1 MRSFYAKFVKL
12 PLAKVNYTICCPV
25 WMTKKPVETQP
36 EFPRNPRKDM
46 TALND
51 SQKTAVSGWIR
62 DGQKLSEIQQRISK
76 EFELRLTY
84 MEVRLLVDDL
94 KLVPKDIDPPLPP
107 APAVPPTGIVPG
119 PQSATPPSQPPA
131 LLGTGAAP
139 AGAPGAAGA
148 KPVVVVDK
156 VTRPGTL
163 ASGSVTFTDGQ
174 QAMWYLDQR
183 GQLGMVPAQKGY
195 RPPAADVEEFQ
206 LALEQELARL
216 GM

>member
-1 MRSFYAKFVKL
+1 MARGRRGAASATFSNNFDLHGSRILNA
-12 PLAKVNYTICCPV
+12 
-25 WMTKKPVETQP
+25 KKPIETRR
-36 EFPRNPRKDM
+36 EFPRNAGRDM

-62 DGQKLSEIQQRISK
+62 DGQKLSEIQQRIAK
-76 EFELRLTY
+76 EFDLRLTY

-94 KLVPKDIDPPLPP
+94 KLVPKDIDPPQPPVPAAPP
-107 APAVPPTGIVPG
+107 AGVVPG
-119 PQSATPPSQPPA
+119 PQPASGSTQPPA
-131 LLGTGAAP
+131 LLGTGPVP
-139 AGAPGAAGA
+139 AGALGAPGA

-174 QAMWYLDQR
+174 QATWYLDQR

-195 RPPAADVEEFQ
+195 RPPPTDVEEFQ
-206 LALEQELARL
+206 IALEQELARL